1 MTLTN
6 KTKTNVT
13 LSNPNK
19 GIGAEWGDLLA
30 AWGDS
35 FWGWGEVEVMTNKIK
50 SSITPTNKT
59 KTNA

>member
-19 GIGAEWGDLLA
+19 GIGAEWGDNYA
-30 AWGDS
+30 TWGDTQEAWGA
-35 FWGWGEVEVMTNKIK
+35 VEVLINKIK
-50 SSITPTNKT
+50 SIVSMINKT
-59 KTNA
+59 KTNV